1 MTSNTHNRDAILMAW
16 QQSAQ
21 EREATTEKERLLR
34 KEAIACTFGRL
45 ERGTSHYELGQG
57 WALKAANYWKYDIT
71 KNAAGGYEHLPQYLA
86 QLPESIANRLIKWK
100 AELNTSV
107 YEDLTQEQKIIVNN
121 FLTIKDGSPS
131 LELGYNK
138 AV

>member
-1 MTSNTHNRDAILMAW
+1 MAW
-16 QQSAQ
+16 Q
-21 EREATTEKERLLR
+21 EATKTREETTERERLLR

-45 ERGTSHYELGQG
+45 ERGTRHYTLGQG
-57 WALKAANYWKYDIT
+57 WSLKATNYWKYDIT
-71 KNAAGGYEHLPQYLA
+71 RNAAGGYENLPQYLA

-107 YEDLTQEQKIIVNN
+107 YEELTQEQKIIVNN

-131 LELGYNK
+131 LELVYNK
-138 AV
+138 PV